1 MEDAYSATLGAG
13 LPQPAHGDSSS
24 LKSAAPLRK
33 PQTWK
38 PMSFDQIRT
47 PARIPDAPMFRAQ
60 PQAMTNRRTMNSILM
75 FAGFVLLAS
84 TLAIAM

>member
-1 MEDAYSATLGAG
+1 
-13 LPQPAHGDSSS
+13 
-24 LKSAAPLRK
+24 
-33 PQTWK
+33 
-38 PMSFDQIRT
+38 
-47 PARIPDAPMFRAQ
+47 MFRAQ